1 MRKVGDRLAARA
13 GASRGPT
20 GGTTLSVPTARGRAD
35 GLLPRAFA
43 LAVMVAVL
51 GAYAALAIVGVV
63 FATGSLAQ
71 AVLSAL
77 IVAAL
82 LALQLGVLSRP
93 DRRPGPLWSWV
104 ALAVQAVLV
113 FAPIALFGPV
123 WHGFPGFLAG
133 SALLVLGPARGGPA
147 FVLVIAT
154 IAVVS
159 AADAPVT
166 AQAGSIIAVVYVI
179 TSATTSGLAV
189 YGLSTLVRLTFQAH
203 EAREDLRRAAAA
215 QERARLA
222 RDVHGLLGQTLSVIA
237 LRGQLIAR
245 LVGRDTQRARA
256 ELAGVL
262 ELSRAALADVRR
274 VVGLRRDLEQDD
286 ADLLVAPPST
296 GAIRLGRMLLVGV
309 VVALSVNVVVG
320 AYQERGAAAALVL
333 AGLRLALLVLLLAVT
348 RTSGR
353 SPLRRRLALLGT
365 MAVIAYGA
373 PVVVGEWGG
382 GGDSILAGAAL
393 LALGPLAGGAV
404 AVATVVAGLVAELLS
419 PSPGLPALYAAAYQ
433 FVGSVLVTLLV
444 YGLGTLP
451 RLVRRI
457 DEAREELAEL
467 AVERE
472 RGRVA
477 RDVHDLLGLG
487 LSMIA
492 VKCELADKLLERA
505 PERARDELA
514 DVLVAA
520 QQALVEVRSAVVGE
534 RELSL
539 DDEWRSVEA
548 TLAAATV
555 EVRMSRL
562 GEAPPGRPGSVLAT
576 VLREGAT
583 NVLRHSSARWC
594 EISLRRTATEV
605 TLEIV
610 NDGLRSRPAGTDG
623 EYGGSGLRNMA
634 ERVSAVGGNLNAG
647 PDGQVFR
654 LLARLPTAA

>member
-1 MRKVGDRLAARA
+1 MLVPLAA
-13 GASRGPT
+13 
-20 GGTTLSVPTARGRAD
+20 GGWAD
-35 GLLPRAFA
+35 WRPPRAFA

-63 FATGSLAQ
+63 FATGSPAQ
-71 AVLSAL
+71 SVLSAL
-77 IVAAL
+77 IVTAL

-93 DRRPGPLWSWV
+93 DRRFGPRLCGL
-104 ALAVQAVLV
+104 ALGVQAVLV

-133 SALLVLGPARGGPA
+133 SALLVLGPALGVPA
-147 FVLVIAT
+147 FVLVVAVL
-154 IAVVS
+154 AVVS
-159 AADAPVT
+159 TAGAPVT
-166 AQAGSIIAVVYVI
+166 APDGGVTAVVYVI

-189 YGLSTLVRLTFQAH
+189 YGISTLVRLAFQAH
-203 EAREDLRRAAAA
+203 EAQEDLRRAAVA
-215 QERARLA
+215 QERARIA
-222 RDVHGLLGQTLSVIA
+222 RDVHDLLGQSLSAIA

-245 LVGRDTQRARA
+245 LVGRDSARART
-256 ELAGVL
+256 ELARVL
-262 ELSRAALADVRR
+262 ELSRAAVADVRR

-286 ADLLVAPPST
+286 TGLLGAPPST
-296 GAIRLGRMLLVGV
+296 GVIRLGRVLLTAV

-320 AYQERGAAAALVL
+320 AYSERGATAALVL

-348 RTSGR
+348 RPSARSTLGGR
-353 SPLRRRLALLGT
+353 LLLLGL
-365 MAVIAYGA
+365 MAVVAYGA
-373 PVVVGEWGG
+373 PVLVGDWGR

-393 LALGPLAGGAV
+393 LGLGPLAGGAV
-404 AVATVVAGLVAELLS
+404 VAATVTIGVVTELVS
-419 PSPGLPALYAAAYQ
+419 PSPGLPPSYALAYQ
-433 FVGSVLVTLLV
+433 IVGSVLVTLLV
-444 YGLGTLP
+444 YGLGTVP

-472 RGRVA
+472 RVRVA

-487 LSMIA
+487 LSTIT
-492 VKCELADKLLERA
+492 VKCELADRLLERA
-505 PERARDELA
+505 PDRARHELA

-539 DDEWRSVEA
+539 EDEWRSVEA
-548 TLAAATV
+548 TLVAATV
-555 EVRMSRL
+555 DVRMSRL
-562 GEAPPGRPGSVLAT
+562 GEAPPGRPGTVLAT

-594 EISLRRTATEV
+594 EISLRRTDTEV

-610 NDGLRSRPAGTDG
+610 NDGIATGPPAAPEPSSGN
-623 EYGGSGLRNMA
+623 GLRNMA
-634 ERVSAVGGNLNAG
+634 ERVSAEGGHFDAG
-647 PDGQVFR
+647 PDGQTYR
-654 LLARLPTAA
+654 LLARLPTVA

>member
-1 MRKVGDRLAARA
+1 ML
-13 GASRGPT
+13 
-20 GGTTLSVPTARGRAD
+20 VPTARGRAD
-35 GLLPRAFA
+35 WLPPRAFA

-63 FATGSLAQ
+63 FATGSLSQ
-71 AVLSAL
+71 SVLSAL
-77 IVAAL
+77 IVTAL

-93 DRRPGPLWSWV
+93 DRRPGPLLSGL
-104 ALAVQAVLV
+104 ALGVQAVLV

-133 SALLVLGPARGGPA
+133 SALLVLRPVLGIPA
-147 FVLVIAT
+147 FALVIAVL
-154 IAVVS
+154 AVVS
-159 AADAPVT
+159 AAGAPVT
-166 AQAGSIIAVVYVI
+166 APDSGVTAVVYVI
-179 TSATTSGLAV
+179 TSATASGLAV
-189 YGLSTLVRLTFQAH
+189 YGISRLVRLTFQAH
-203 EAREDLRRAAAA
+203 EAREDLRRAAVA

-222 RDVHGLLGQTLSVIA
+222 RDVHGLLGQSLSAIA

-245 LVGRDTQRARA
+245 LVGRDPRRARA
-256 ELAGVL
+256 ELARVL
-262 ELSRAALADVRR
+262 ELSRTALADVRR
-274 VVGLRRDLEQDD
+274 VVGLRRDLERDD
-286 ADLLVAPPST
+286 AGLLGAPPST
-296 GAIRLGRMLLVGV
+296 GVIRLGRVLLTAV

-348 RTSGR
+348 RTSERSTPAGR
-353 SPLRRRLALLGT
+353 LVLLGL
-365 MAVIAYGA
+365 MAVVAYGA
-373 PVVVGEWGG
+373 PVLVGDWGR

-393 LALGPLAGGAV
+393 LGLGPLAGGAV
-404 AVATVVAGLVAELLS
+404 ALTTTAVGLVTELLA
-419 PSPGLPALYAAAYQ
+419 PSPGVPPQYALAYQ
-433 FVGSVLVTLLV
+433 LVGSVLVTLLV
-444 YGLGTLP
+444 YALGTVP

-472 RGRVA
+472 RVRVA

-487 LSMIA
+487 LSMIT

-505 PERARDELA
+505 PDRARHELA

-555 EVRMSRL
+555 DVRMSRL
-562 GEAPPGRPGSVLAT
+562 GEAPPGRSGTVLAT

-594 EISLRRTATEV
+594 EISLRRTPTEV

-610 NDGLRSRPAGTDG
+610 NDGLTTDTSADRPDPC
-623 EYGGSGLRNMA
+623 GGPGPSGGNGLRNMA
-634 ERVSAVGGNLNAG
+634 ERVSAVGGNLDAG
-647 PDGQVFR
+647 PDGQTYR
-654 LLARLPTAA
+654 LLARLPAVA